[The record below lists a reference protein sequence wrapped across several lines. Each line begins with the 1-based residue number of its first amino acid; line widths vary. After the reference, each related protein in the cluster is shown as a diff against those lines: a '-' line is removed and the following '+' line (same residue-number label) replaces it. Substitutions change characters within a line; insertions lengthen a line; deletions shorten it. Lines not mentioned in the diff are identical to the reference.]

1 MIDTLKI
8 TKEILRKY
16 DIKAKKA
23 FGQNFLIDDI
33 VLEKISNI
41 AEVNDK
47 TLIIE
52 IGPGLGNLTYY
63 LQKSNLLLI
72 ELDSRMLEILNY
84 RFKDNSKINI
94 INADILKLNIDEE
107 IDKLEK
113 KSNVKY
119 DQVKVVANLPY
130 YITSPIIFKLLEDS
144 KRITEIVVM
153 VQEEV
158 ANRIISK
165 SKSKDYGILS
175 LMVQYYAKATKE
187 IVVPNSSFIPSPNVT
202 SAVIKIVKEEKYKV
216 DNKIFKE
223 LVHKAF
229 ANRRK
234 KLLNSLTM
242 NNFMNLDK
250 EQIVKLLK
258 SCNIGDNARAEELEI
273 EKYIEL
279 TNRLM

>member
-1 MIDTLKI
+1 MIDSLKK
-8 TKEILRKY
+8 TNEILRKY

-23 FGQNFLIDDI
+23 FGQNFLIDDLI
-33 VLEKISNI
+33 LEKISNL
-41 AEVNDK
+41 AELNDK

-63 LQKSNLLLI
+63 LQKSDLLLI
-72 ELDSRMLEILNY
+72 ELDSRMLEILND
-84 RFKDNSKINI
+84 RFKDNNKINI

-107 IDKLEK
+107 IENIEK

-158 ANRIISK
+158 ADRIIAK
-165 SKSKDYGILS
+165 SKTKDYGILS

-187 IVVPNSSFIPSPNVT
+187 IIVPNSSFIPSPNVT
-202 SAVIKIVKEEKYKV
+202 SAVIKISKEEKYKV

-234 KLLNSLTM
+234 KLSNSLTM

-250 EQIVKLLK
+250 EQISQLLK
-258 SCNIGDNARAEELEI
+258 NCNIGDNARAEELEI

-279 TNRLM
+279 TNKLM